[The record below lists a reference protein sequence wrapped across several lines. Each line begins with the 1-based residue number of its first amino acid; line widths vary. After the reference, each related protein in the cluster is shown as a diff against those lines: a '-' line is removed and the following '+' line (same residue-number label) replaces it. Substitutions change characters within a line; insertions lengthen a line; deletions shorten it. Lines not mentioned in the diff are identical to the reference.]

1 MTREG
6 KVFSSPSH
14 FRLDFTRKV
23 CYTDRERR
31 EKKGGDGMDGQNG
44 ADRDEKIAGG
54 ELHVEHGKL
63 WHWFDNFWYHYK
75 WHTIFAAVIMFTVLF
90 CTLSMCRRP
99 SIEYYF
105 YYAGPG
111 EFTGVEQ
118 KEIVS
123 ALGQA
128 SGEDG
133 ESANVSLTFL
143 FLMTNDQIARFNEE
157 NRDTGYTVSGS
168 QIMSN
173 RDLLSDE
180 IMTGNAIVMF
190 FDPEVLAGLQEN
202 SGAFL
207 PIRDFAPES
216 TPDEAF
222 SGEYGIDL
230 RYTIFADVEAFSYFP
245 EGTVLAIR
253 NGISALTLFQRDKA
267 LENRAR
273 YEALVRRW
281 LNVE

>member
-1 MTREG
+1 
-6 KVFSSPSH
+6 
-14 FRLDFTRKV
+14 
-23 CYTDRERR
+23 
-31 EKKGGDGMDGQNG
+31 MDGPNG
-44 ADRDEKIAGG
+44 YDRDEKLSGG
-54 ELHVEHGKL
+54 ELHVQHGKV
-63 WHWFDNFWYHYK
+63 WRWFDNYWYHYK
-75 WHTIFAAVIMFTVLF
+75 WHTIFAAVILLVVLF

-99 SIEYYF
+99 KIDYYF

-111 EFTGVEQ
+111 EFSGTQQ

-123 ALGQA
+123 ALGRA
-128 SGEDG
+128 SGENG
-133 ESANVSLTFL
+133 ESADVSLTFL

-157 NRDTGYTVSGS
+157 NRDTGYSVSGA

-173 RDLLSDE
+173 RELLSDE
-180 IMTGNAIVMF
+180 IKTGDAVVMF
-190 FDPEVLAGLQEN
+190 LDPEVLAELQES

-222 SGEYGIDL
+222 SGECGIDL
-230 RYTIFADVEAFSYFP
+230 RYTVFKDVEAFSAFP
-245 EGTVLAIR
+245 EGTVLAIH

-273 YEALVRRW
+273 YEVLVRRW
-281 LNVE
+281 LTLE